1 VRGGD
6 DGLRAR
12 VARLQKELEALT
24 AERDQLVQERDSL
37 HSQLERL
44 HVSAGQNEDRAV
56 KAYARLK
63 NDEKLREKA
72 RKALSVALQ
81 LLQDDRP
88 DDDDEDG
95 KKVSAKA

>member
-1 VRGGD
+1 MI
-6 DGLRAR
+6 
-12 VARLQKELEALT
+12 
-24 AERDQLVQERDSL
+24 ERDQLVQERDSL
-37 HSQLERL
+37 HSRLEEL
-44 HVSAGQNEDRAV
+44 EVSSGQNEDRAV

-72 RKALSVALQ
+72 RKALSLALQ

-88 DDDDEDG
+88 DDDEDG